1 MTFCKRKK
9 GIIKKAIK
17 LSILCVIDI
26 FLVIMDKNEKP
37 SIFSTKKR
45 YLNSFINIQN
55 IILILK

>member
-26 FLVIMDKNEKP
+26 FLVIMDKNEKA
-37 SIFSTKKR
+37 SIFSTKKKD
-45 YLNSFINIQN
+45 I
-55 IILILK
+55 